1 MRYFALFLLA
11 FTLLNSAILDK
22 YCVDNGIVN
31 AKLFKKNLKNNFEIL
46 KLPEHTATYSVPSI
60 RIKKAFKEHNIT
72 IKDRSS
78 GVVKF
83 IKNCPKETSYQKE
96 KSLLKKIFKKR
107 YPDMEIKSLK
117 LSPTSPFDKEG
128 YTLKKIEL
136 NSAALRN
143 YKGTLKAI
151 YKSKDKKKIHYF
163 RYELDA
169 YIYLL
174 KSTQDLKNADTL
186 KENDYKMEK
195 VKFRRLPL
203 HVITK
208 DLDCS
213 YKVKGYIKKD
223 TILTYNHLK
232 AKKDLEKN
240 SHIKAILQD
249 GALILEMDA
258 KLLKDANI
266 GEIVKIRTT
275 SGKVF
280 KAKILPNGVAKILD

>member
-1 MRYFALFLLA
+1 MRFFALFSLT
-11 FTLLNSAILDK
+11 FTLLYPSIIDR

-31 AKLFKKNLKNNFEIL
+31 AKLFKKDLKNNFEIL
-46 KLPEHTATYSVPSI
+46 KLPKNTTTYSVPSI
-60 RIKKAFKEHNIT
+60 QIKKAFKEHNIT
-72 IKDRSS
+72 IKDQSS

-96 KSLLKKIFKKR
+96 KSLLKKIFKEK
-107 YPDMEIKSLK
+107 YPNIEIKSVK

-128 YTLKKIEL
+128 YTLEKIEL
-136 NSAALRN
+136 NSAALRSH
-143 YKGTLKAI
+143 KGTLKAI
-151 YKSKDKKKIHYF
+151 YKRNGKKKIHYF
-163 RYELDA
+163 RYELDG

-174 KSTQDLKNADTL
+174 KSTQDLKNGDTL
-186 KENDYKMEK
+186 KDNQYKMQR
-195 VKFRRLPL
+195 VKFQRLPL

-258 KLLKDANI
+258 KLLKDANT
-266 GEIVKIRTT
+266 GDIVKIRTT

-280 KAKILPNGVAKILD
+280 KAKILPNRVAKILD